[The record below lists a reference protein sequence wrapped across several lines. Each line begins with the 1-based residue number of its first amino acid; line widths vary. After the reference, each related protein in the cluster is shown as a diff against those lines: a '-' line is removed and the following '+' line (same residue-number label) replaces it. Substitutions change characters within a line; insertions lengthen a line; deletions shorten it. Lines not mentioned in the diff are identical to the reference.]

1 MLFTPCLSSPMPS
14 RKHRL
19 DSKDA
24 ALANGPLKGSTRLQ
38 EVLRP
43 VSPVFLSLSA
53 CVLLLA
59 IVVRWGAHS
68 PYLLFNVGSL
78 EETGHYEGSAV
89 YDSVYRGMHPFLKCT
104 WSRNL
109 CRLYVRVESC
119 PVRPEEWVSD
129 RSIAE
134 QVRYMDKHGPNAFH
148 LRVVGGWDIQALSVV
163 DFAVS
168 RVANDDGC
176 LYTSRSIDLRTPGE
190 VTFELWHMYSNFTGW
205 KILNPGSLFN
215 PSETMQYPARTFSGF
230 ETQQVWTLLND
241 IYMVPSMFSVRL
253 RSSFLS
259 PKFDAQRRNA
269 FRVVSDSE
277 RLSSASRKALCS
289 IEDIHPGA
297 WMSEPANASD
307 PADATR
313 PDSLSSASFER
324 MRRFGGPTEDIFDDC
339 IRSMRFVPKSCDI
352 ARYSNELTRNLLYH
366 GGVGPLV
373 RETYIGSNP
382 RKIIFIGDSHMRL
395 IRNGWMFRLSSPK
408 SEHWKQFHFP
418 DVKAWD
424 TRVEKAGKEIEL
436 VYCEMTSPSM
446 VVVSDCLS
454 SLQVGPD
461 DVLMVGSAT
470 WPLQIYE
477 RADDGRGGETYWTR
491 PILTI
496 DQYRAGI
503 VGIRDIMD
511 GFSAGAAERKA
522 FWISSVAFAMVDSG
536 FLAGSGN
543 HINDGLYGV
552 LNKIAKD
559 ELVGT
564 SAIGYIDLFSLTLP
578 VNNAP
583 RDGSHYL
590 SFVLKEL
597 VNAQITDLLS

>member
-241 IYMVPSMFSVRL
+241 IYMVPSMSSIGL
-253 RSSFLS
+253 RSSLLS
-259 PKFDAQRRNA
+259 RRFDSQRLEA
-269 FRVVSDSE
+269 FRVIPETELVSSV
-277 RLSSASRKALCS
+277 LKQSLCD
-289 IEDIHPGA
+289 IQDIHSGA
-297 WMSEPANASD
+297 WMAD
-307 PADATR
+307 PNS
-313 PDSLSSASFER
+313 PCFQR
-324 MRRFGGPTEDIFDDC
+324 MKRFGRPTEEIFDDC
-339 IRSMRFVPKSCDI
+339 IRSFRFVPESCVI
-352 ARYSNELTRNLLYH
+352 ARHSNEKTRHLLYH
-366 GGVGPLV
+366 GGMGAVS
-373 RETYIGSNP
+373 RMSYSGSKA
-382 RKIIFIGDSHMRL
+382 RKIVLVGDSHIRTLGNGL
-395 IRNGWMFRLSSPK
+395 ILRLSDPQ
-408 SEHWKQFHFP
+408 SEAFAQFHLPDAHAFP
-418 DVKAWD
+418 ASSPVIDGK
-424 TRVEKAGKEIEL
+424 VE
-436 VYCEMTSPSM
+436 VHYCVMRNPSRETI
-446 VVVSDCLS
+446 DNCLS
-454 SLQVGPD
+454 FLKLGID
-461 DVLMVGSAT
+461 DVLIVGSAA
-470 WPLQIYE
+470 WPLSTHE
-477 RADDGRGGETYWTR
+477 SGR
-491 PILTI
+491 ILAP
-496 DQYRAGI
+496 DEYRAGI
-503 VGIRDIMD
+503 TGMRNLFVDILDSLPYMKIYWMSSIAQPLTDCYYWGSISDHRNDALNSMLNDIARDV
-511 GFSAGAAERKA
+511 FSGTLVRFFDVFNLTLSMNNAAFDNAHYSLFVMRE
-522 FWISSVAFAMVDSG
+522 MVDA
-536 FLAGSGN
+536 L
-543 HINDGLYGV
+543 L
-552 LNKIAKD
+552 
-559 ELVGT
+559 
-564 SAIGYIDLFSLTLP
+564 
-578 VNNAP
+578 
-583 RDGSHYL
+583 
-590 SFVLKEL
+590 
-597 VNAQITDLLS
+597 TDLM